1 MDLAH
6 TLIRSVARAF
16 YGAEHSLILDA
27 ILLHSALRDDDLA
40 FVMGSQTKHTR
51 KLCYK
56 LQEEGILHKESRPE
70 IRQGANR
77 ATNRDYY
84 FINLHAA
91 IDSIKWRIA
100 SMQRKIAQKYAQ
112 TDEERKDWVCPQ
124 CKSEFTPYD
133 VLDRV
138 DFEGN
143 FTCRRCGHALDMIRT
158 EQKESAGHAVQ
169 SKLNEQ
175 LQPFEQLL
183 KDIDEAEIPEND
195 FNYALAH
202 RKDVKRDDIDTRV
215 RFEPVLGRYA
225 PADTQGLKI
234 EEEKISID
242 LHDSKQT
249 QELENAQKAERAKK
263 LADQNLLPAW
273 HTHSTVTSDVT
284 ELGRREQQQR
294 SERDREID
302 FLNDAVDAKDRKLAT
317 GRVEESDTMKD
328 YLAALRAEEEQA
340 RAIGPQEDESG
351 SEEEESDDD
360 FEDVGLESEPIAKKV
375 KTDEPPT
382 NGQLS
387 GATERSAETNNVSS
401 TVVDAPTK
409 IETNGTSPVNGTSQ
423 QEEVDSDE
431 DDLDFQDV

>member
-16 YGAEHSLILDA
+16 YTAEHILILDA

-56 LQEEGILHKESRPE
+56 LQEDGILHKESRPE

-100 SMQRKIAQKYAQ
+100 SMQRKIADKYAQ
-112 TDEERKDWVCPQ
+112 TGEDRKDWACPQ
-124 CKSEFTPYD
+124 CKSEFTQFE

-143 FTCRRCGHALDMIRT
+143 FTCKRCGHNLDMVRS

-195 FNYALAH
+195 FNSALAR
-202 RKDVKRDDIDTRV
+202 RKDVKRDGLDIRV
-215 RFEPVLGRYA
+215 SSEPVPNRYA
-225 PADTQGLKI
+225 PTDTHGLKI
-234 EEEKISID
+234 EEEKVNIV

-249 QELENAQKAERAKK
+249 QELEDAQKAERAKK
-263 LADQNLLPAW
+263 LAEQNLLPAW
-273 HTHSTVTSDVT
+273 HTMSTVTDDMT
-284 ELGRREQQQR
+284 DLGRREKQQR
-294 SERDREID
+294 DERNREID
-302 FLNDAVDAKDRKLAT
+302 LLNDAVDAKDRKLAT
-317 GRVEESDTMKD
+317 GSVEESDTMKD
-328 YLAALRAEEEQA
+328 YLAALRAEEEQT
-340 RAIGPQEDESG
+340 RVTGPQADESG
-351 SEEEESDDD
+351 SEEESDDG
-360 FEDVGLESEPIAKKV
+360 FEDVALESEPAAKKV
-375 KTDEPPT
+375 KLDEPLM
-382 NGQLS
+382 NGKS
-387 GATERSAETNNVSS
+387 PGVSS
-401 TVVDAPTK
+401 ANAEPNKTPVVDSPTK
-409 IETNGTSPVNGTSQ
+409 IETNGTPSVNGTAK
-423 QEEVDSDE
+423 QESEDSDE
-431 DDLDFQDV
+431 DELDFQDV